1 MEVAL
6 AGAGLL
12 YTGRLAFSYRRV
24 KSASFDGGASAPPF
38 FFFFF
43 FFFKGM
49 HLRHDTGSLWLC
61 PFGCGPTRCEYTGI
75 GNSITTSSRT
85 LSHLD
90 SRHFLVN

>member
-43 FFFKGM
+43 FFQGDA
-49 HLRHDTGSLWLC
+49 LAARY
-61 PFGCGPTRCEYTGI
+61 R
-75 GNSITTSSRT
+75 
-85 LSHLD
+85 
-90 SRHFLVN
+90 FLVAVSVWVRSNAL

>member
-6 AGAGLL
+6 AGAGHL
-12 YTGRLAFSYRRV
+12 YTGRPAFSYRRV
-24 KSASFDGGASAPPF
+24 KSASFDGGASAPPS
-38 FFFFF
+38 FF

-49 HLRHDTGSLWLC
+49 HLRHDTGSLWLR
-61 PFGCGPTRCEYTGI
+61 PSGCGPTRCEYTGI
-75 GNSITTSSRT
+75 GNSIAMSSRT